1 MQKILDELS
10 SNEAF
15 QYVQKL
21 ESEVDKLHKQ
31 LRDVTGQLQHAKVAN
46 ASLSRSLDKNR
57 VGTAASGT
65 R

>member
-21 ESEVDKLHKQ
+21 EIEVEKLRKQ
-31 LRDVTGQLQHAKVAN
+31 LRDVTAQLQHAKV
-46 ASLSRSLDKNR
+46 SLCI
-57 VGTAASGT
+57 G
-65 R
+65 

>member
-21 ESEVDKLHKQ
+21 ETELEKLRKQ
-31 LRDVTGQLQHAKVAN
+31 LRDITNQLQYAKVN
-46 ASLSRSLDKNR
+46 RSFVLF
-57 VGTAASGT
+57 VATLF
-65 R
+65 